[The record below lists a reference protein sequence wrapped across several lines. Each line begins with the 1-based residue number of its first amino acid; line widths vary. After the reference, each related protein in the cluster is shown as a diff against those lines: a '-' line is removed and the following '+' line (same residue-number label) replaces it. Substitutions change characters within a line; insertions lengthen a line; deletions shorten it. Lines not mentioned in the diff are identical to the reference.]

1 MEEKDHQVNKAI
13 NDRSSIPLIRGLG
26 LFTGILL
33 VAGSMI
39 GSGVFKKI
47 VPMSQTG
54 LSETWILMA
63 WIIAGIITMFGAF
76 TLSGLSSMTEQ
87 SGGIYEYLR
96 LSFGNFFS
104 FLFGWTDFTIT
115 GSASIAAVAFIFSQ
129 SVNALIPLPNLFQS
143 LEHISIGNFIFPFA
157 DSGIKL
163 LAIAT
168 IILLT
173 WVNYR
178 GVRKGGA
185 INNII
190 TSAKIM
196 GILILILLGLFYIA
210 PSEAYGSTAVNAE
223 QNLEGTTFFSAMFG
237 AMLSAFWA
245 YDGWINISFVTGEIK
260 NPKRNIPLAIMTG
273 VSIAMLLYVLVNYA
287 YMQVLPLS
295 QLALVDKNTIGAA
308 VVAKTLIGISGQ
320 ALILILIMVSVFGT
334 LNALLLGHSRVHFR
348 MAQEKFFFKK
358 AANVHPTYRTPY
370 VALLYT
376 MTWSCLLVISGTFD
390 MLTDMVIFTGFL
402 FYGLLA
408 IALIKMKRKGLVK
421 VKVIGYPLIPVI
433 IILFSAALIINTIMV
448 QPKQSLIGMGLVL
461 SGVPFYYYFKR
472 NKQQVKS

>member
-1 MEEKDHQVNKAI
+1 MVKENETSA
-13 NDRSSIPLIRGLG
+13 DRTNIPLIRTLG

-33 VAGSMI
+33 VAGTMI

-47 VPMSQTG
+47 IPMAQTG

-63 WIIAGIITMFGAF
+63 WVIAGVITMFGAF
-76 TLSGLSSMTEQ
+76 TLSGLSSLTEE
-87 SGGIYEYLR
+87 SGGVYEYLR

-104 FLFGWTDFTIT
+104 FLFGWTDFTIL
-115 GSASIAAVAFIFSQ
+115 GCASVAAVAFIFSQ
-129 SVNALIPLPNLFQS
+129 IVNALIPLPDPFIS

-157 DSGIKL
+157 DSGVKL

-178 GVRKGGA
+178 GVQKGGM
-185 INNII
+185 INNIV
-190 TSAKIM
+190 TSAKIL

-210 PSEAYGSTAVNAE
+210 PPADVTTEPASALIEHNLQGTA
-223 QNLEGTTFFSAMFG
+223 FYSAMFG

-245 YDGWINISFVTGEIK
+245 YDGWTNLSFVTGEIK
-260 NPKRNIPLAIMTG
+260 NPKRNIPLAIMVG
-273 VSIAMLLYVLVNYA
+273 VSIAMLLYVLVNYS
-287 YMQVLPLS
+287 YMHVLSLP
-295 QLALVDKNTIGAA
+295 QLAVVDKNTIGAV
-308 VVAKTLIGISGQ
+308 VVAETLIGAAGKTLIVV
-320 ALILILIMVSVFGT
+320 LIMLSVFGT
-334 LNALLLGHSRVHFR
+334 LNSLILAHSRVYFR
-348 MAQEKFFFKK
+348 MAQENYFFKK

-370 VALLYT
+370 ISLLYT
-376 MTWSCLLVISGTFD
+376 MIWSCILVISGTFD
-390 MLTDMVIFTGFL
+390 MLTDMVIFAGFL

-408 IALIKMKRKGLVK
+408 VALLKMKRKGLIK
-421 VKVIGYPLIPVI
+421 VKVIGYPVIPVI

-461 SGVPFYYYFKR
+461 SGVPFYYYFKTNKQRRR
-472 NKQQVKS
+472 NK